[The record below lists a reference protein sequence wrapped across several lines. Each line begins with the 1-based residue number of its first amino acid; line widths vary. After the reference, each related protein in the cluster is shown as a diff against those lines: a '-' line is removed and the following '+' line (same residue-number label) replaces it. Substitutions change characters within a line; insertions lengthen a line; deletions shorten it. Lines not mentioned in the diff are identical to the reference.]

1 MTNKITENRADLG
14 CFGLSQYFPFRLV
27 CTSTG

>member
-1 MTNKITENRADLG
+1 MTNKIAENRADLG
-14 CFGLSQYFPFRLV
+14 CFVLSQYFPFRLV

>member
-27 CTSTG
+27 CNLTG